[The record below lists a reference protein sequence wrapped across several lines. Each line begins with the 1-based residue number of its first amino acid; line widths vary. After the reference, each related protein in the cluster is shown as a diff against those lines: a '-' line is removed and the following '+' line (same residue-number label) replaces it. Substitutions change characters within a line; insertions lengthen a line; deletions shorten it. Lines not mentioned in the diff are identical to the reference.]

1 MFRRR
6 LCFFKVWNFT
16 PKPERNHALKMK
28 WPQFS
33 LWTGN
38 VNFQMMIMHHHSLSA
53 ELNNL
58 GVIDAAALC
67 STPPLWTQ
75 MNDTEKRFFKDQKL
89 QSFVEVT
96 YPHETQ
102 HCLLNDGKCIIFKK
116 MISIYKWHLPFFSDN
131 DEKKGR
137 ELKNCMS
144 QFFITRNF
152 SSRFWFLEM
161 SLHRSFFFFSVAIGS
176 FVLIRFLHVANDS
189 VSIKNGQLLLYVT
202 ISCINEVNL
211 HPFSTPPQKIMHE
224 VTKLKHNQ
232 KKFKNLIL

>member
-1 MFRRR
+1 MHQPKNRISLVAKHFFCMSLKKRQSLNSETLNILLLRF
-6 LCFFKVWNFT
+6 LKSDCFFMVWNFT

-96 YPHETQ
+96 YPHEMQ
-102 HCLLNDGKCIIFKK
+102 HCLCKRWK
-116 MISIYKWHLPFFSDN
+116 MYHF
-131 DEKKGR
+131 
-137 ELKNCMS
+137 
-144 QFFITRNF
+144 
-152 SSRFWFLEM
+152 
-161 SLHRSFFFFSVAIGS
+161 
-176 FVLIRFLHVANDS
+176 
-189 VSIKNGQLLLYVT
+189 
-202 ISCINEVNL
+202 
-211 HPFSTPPQKIMHE
+211 
-224 VTKLKHNQ
+224 
-232 KKFKNLIL
+232 